1 MWWKLVILYGNGRC
15 RGDSIEFELDVE
27 VCCDG
32 NGVGA
37 GVGSASA
44 PAFGIMDVETPGE
57 IGMADWCVVEWPND
71 DGIVG
76 GGGTSVCGWR
86 CCFALLELFTRF
98 LWPPSKLPPLMRWWK
113 LWKSL
118 LDGRNDARSAAD
130 GLGSLRASVCHSP
143 VAVTVVQCHGLV

>member
-1 MWWKLVILYGNGRC
+1 MWWKLLIWCGNGRC

-27 VCCDG
+27 LCCDG

-37 GVGSASA
+37 GGGNAIA
-44 PAFGIMDVETPGE
+44 PAFDIMDVETPGD
-57 IGMADWCVVEWPND
+57 IGMPDWCVDEWPND

-76 GGGTSVCGWR
+76 GGGAWFGWCW
-86 CCFALLELFTRF
+86 CCLPKLFTRF
-98 LWPPSKLPPLMRWWK
+98 LWPPSKFPPLIRWWK
-113 LWKSL
+113 WWKSL
-118 LDGRNDARSAAD
+118 LDGKNDARSAAD